1 MREKL
6 VAYFWCAKH
15 GHGYG
20 NSEITV
26 NFDVPTI
33 ENIREIEH
41 KICESLC
48 YKQVIVLNIIDL
60 AKGNEEGEG

>member
-1 MREKL
+1 MRKKL
-6 VAYFWCAKH
+6 VAYYWYAKH
-15 GHGYG
+15 GYGYG

-48 YKQVIVLNIIDL
+48 YNQVIVLNVIEL
-60 AKGNEEGEG
+60 ANEREDTE